1 MIQVFEKLIPD
12 EVCDVLIEEGLNRPQ
27 LNAGIGEDNLLS
39 EGRSTKISFIGNSVV
54 SKYIEQM
61 VASNYKN
68 YTITE
73 AEDLQF
79 ATYKAGDF
87 YGLHKDSDETNGR
100 ILSVTVQLSDPS
112 DYKGGFLQFQKAHK
126 STAVESSQGTVIIF
140 PSNLYHEVT
149 PVTEGTRYSL
159 VQWFK
164 GYESSPVE

>member
-12 EVCDVLIEEGLNRPQ
+12 EVCDVLIDEGLNRPQ

-79 ATYKAGDF
+79 ATYKVGDF
-87 YGLHKDSDETNGR
+87 YGLHER
-100 ILSVTVQLSDPS
+100 L
-112 DYKGGFLQFQKAHK
+112 
-126 STAVESSQGTVIIF
+126 
-140 PSNLYHEVT
+140 
-149 PVTEGTRYSL
+149 
-159 VQWFK
+159 
-164 GYESSPVE
+164 